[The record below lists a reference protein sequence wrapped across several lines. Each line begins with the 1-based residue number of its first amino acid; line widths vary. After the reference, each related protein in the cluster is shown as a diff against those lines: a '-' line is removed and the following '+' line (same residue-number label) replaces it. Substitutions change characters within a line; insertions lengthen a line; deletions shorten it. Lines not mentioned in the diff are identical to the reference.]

1 MKTVIEMIKENK
13 VVAIIRGVKKPE
25 TVLKTVEALA
35 AGGVRL
41 IEVTYDQSS
50 AQGCLETLRSI
61 EFVKQATDGRI
72 GLGVGTVLLEQQVV
86 DAAKAGAMYI
96 ISPNTNV
103 EVIKKTKQ
111 LGLISIPGAFT
122 PSEIVTAFHAGA
134 DFVKLFPAGLL
145 GVEYIKAIRGPL
157 PHIPL
162 LAVGGI
168 DATNVRFF
176 IGAGV
181 CGVGVGGNLVNT
193 KLIEKGD
200 FEAIT
205 ELAKAYTQQL
215 GIERAG

>member
-1 MKTVIEMIKENK
+1 MNAVVEMIKENK
-13 VVAIIRGVKKPE
+13 VVAIIRGVTKPE

-35 AGGVRL
+35 AGGVRMM
-41 IEVTYDQSS
+41 EVTYDQSS

-61 EFVKQATDGRI
+61 EYVKHATEGRI
-72 GLGVGTVLLEQQVV
+72 GLGVGTVLSEQQVV

-96 ISPNTNV
+96 ISPNTHV
-103 EVIKKTKQ
+103 EVIKKTKE
-111 LGLISIPGAFT
+111 LGLVSIPGAFT
-122 PSEIVTAFHAGA
+122 PSEIVTSFQAGA

-145 GVEYIKAIRGPL
+145 GIEYVKAIRGPL

-168 DATNVRFF
+168 DASNVRFF
-176 IGAGV
+176 IDAGV

-200 FEAIT
+200 FDAIT
-205 ELAKAYTQQL
+205 VLAKTYTQQL
-215 GIERAG
+215 GNKRG